1 MDLDVDFDE
10 GEELLLKRITRN
22 PQIYGGKPII
32 RGHRL
37 AVEHVLGMM
46 VGGSSAEEIVDH
58 YEWLE
63 LEDIQACLL
72 YAQKLLVKE
81 QQESRVAATK

>member
-1 MDLDVDFDE
+1 MDVDDE
-10 GEELLLKRITRN
+10 EDEILLNRITRN

-46 VGGSSAEEIVDH
+46 IGGSAPQDILDH
-58 YEWLE
+58 YDWLE
-63 LEDIQACLL
+63 IEDVQACLL
-72 YAQKLLVKE
+72 YAQRLVEKE
-81 QQESRVAATK
+81 HHESRVAAAK

>member
-1 MDLDVDFDE
+1 MDVDDE
-10 GEELLLKRITRN
+10 EDEILLSRITRN

-46 VGGSSAEEIVDH
+46 IGGASPQEIVDH
-58 YEWLE
+58 YDWLE
-63 LEDIQACLL
+63 IEDVEACLL
-72 YAQKLLVKE
+72 YAQRLVEKE
-81 QQESRVAATK
+81 HVESRVAVAK